1 MQEVERQTDGAIE
14 LGPGTLYRSLKQ
26 LMARGLIREVNACA
40 DADTGKPRRCY
51 ALTASGRARTR
62 EEARRLQALVAWAEE
77 ALALEGG
84 HP

>member
-1 MQEVERQTDGAIE
+1 MQEVERRTDGAVE

-26 LMARGLIREVNACA
+26 LMARGLIREVNACG
-40 DADTGKPRRCY
+40 DPEADTGKSRRCY
-51 ALTASGRARTR
+51 ALTTSGMALTR

-77 ALALEGG
+77 ALALE